1 MKRYRNIAD
10 LLVLKTRSFTPELVW
25 GPGDHLYWGRSDD
38 DVEML
43 QSYRGHHQETKQ
55 DVRRAVNRLLDIGR
69 RYDAD
74 RDEALFRKDV
84 AGFASRF
91 GNLTGQLPSNINT
104 NWLTRRFPDTL
115 DEWSAEVLTFLDAYE
130 LRSALR
136 NRVHIRGMTSRI
148 MTSADGQ
155 SVFFITRAGMALPIA
170 HGTRQITVKSAKDAE
185 ERVIEPATLARQGG
199 KTLNWMIFG
208 RLVESKLQGSI
219 ALAIDP
225 TRPENIGL
233 TPTGIVATLYARL
246 LLDYLEIVDS
256 SKLDRRCAYPGC
268 ENQLPTE
275 ARSDKLYCGAAH
287 QKADRRRI
295 LQEMDS
301 GGTHD

>member
-10 LLVLKTRSFTPELVW
+10 LLILKTRSFTPELVW
-25 GPGDHLYWGRSDD
+25 GPGDHLYWGRPDD

-43 QSYRGHHQETKQ
+43 RSYRAHHQETKK
-55 DVRRAVNRLLDIGR
+55 DVRRAVNRLLEIGR

-74 RDEALFRKDV
+74 RDEAQFRRDV
-84 AGFASRF
+84 SGFASRF
-91 GNLTGQLPSNINT
+91 GNLTGQLPSNMNM

-136 NRVHIRGMTSRI
+136 NRVHIRGMSSRI
-148 MTSADGQ
+148 ITSADGE
-155 SVFFITRAGMALPIA
+155 SVAFVTRAGSALPIA
-170 HGTRQITVKSAKDAE
+170 HGTRRITVKSPKDAE

-208 RLVESKLQGSI
+208 RLVESKLEGRI
-219 ALAIDP
+219 MLATDP

-233 TPTGIVATLYARL
+233 TPAGIVATAYARL

-268 ENQLPTE
+268 EKLIPTE
-275 ARSDKLYCGAAH
+275 NRSDKLYCGAAH

-295 LQEMDS
+295 LQEMNS
-301 GGTHD
+301 GGTDD